1 MANNW
6 KKNKNP
12 YNPESQLYA
21 RLTRLLSGPI
31 VNFQS
36 QKPKYG
42 RIDQFIDAD
51 KAKFRSASGQQFKKQ
66 TYDPDRKSTRLNSS
80 H

>member
-42 RIDQFIDAD
+42 KIGRA
-51 KAKFRSASGQQFKKQ
+51 
-66 TYDPDRKSTRLNSS
+66 
-80 H
+80 HV